1 MADKKWERVFLVLY
15 MVFRNSNQFS
25 KKAGKQY
32 VSCNF
37 QALNLM
43 QEFNNKKS
51 EKSNLREK
59 LKKIYLSNQL
69 KG

>member
-1 MADKKWERVFLVLY
+1 MADKKWESF
-15 MVFRNSNQFS
+15 FS
-25 KKAGKQY
+25 FIHGVSKFEPIFQKSRKTKY

-51 EKSNLREK
+51 EKSPD
-59 LKKIYLSNQL
+59 
-69 KG
+69 